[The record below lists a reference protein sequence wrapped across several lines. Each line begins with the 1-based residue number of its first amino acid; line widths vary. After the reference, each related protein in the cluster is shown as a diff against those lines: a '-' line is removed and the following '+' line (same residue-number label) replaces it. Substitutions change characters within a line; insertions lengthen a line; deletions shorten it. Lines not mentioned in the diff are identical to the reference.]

1 MITTIANFGDNVGV
15 QIPKSLLKNVRISEN
30 EDVEILVRDNCLIIK
45 QREDKKHLTTKERI
59 ASFCETIEY
68 VQSSEFDWGKP
79 QGKEIW

>member
-45 QREDKKHLTTKERI
+45 QREDKKHLTTK
-59 ASFCETIEY
+59 
-68 VQSSEFDWGKP
+68 
-79 QGKEIW
+79 